1 MAREAQTPLLI
12 QIDAD
17 SGRLDVFLQKQLP
30 HLSRSL
36 LQNHIRSGQVK
47 VNGATVKTGYALESG
62 DTIEVLGDLA
72 VAPPIHTE
80 EPEPSP
86 VVPLEVLFE
95 DDAVLVIN
103 KPAGL
108 VVHPGSGTKG
118 QATLVA
124 SVVAY
129 LSAKHLAEPL
139 PGDPERPGVVHRL
152 DKDTSG
158 VMVFAKTAHAH
169 RSLSKQFKDKTNLRE
184 YVALLDGVMKDDEIA
199 VTSYLYRDPR
209 YRVKFASLSCEE
221 YEQMQEEGRELQAY
235 RYAKTHFFKRKVY
248 GQRLTLAVMSLETGR
263 THQIRV
269 HARVLGVP
277 VWADKVYGYTPR
289 LPQQFPAAVKT
300 QLEAVG
306 RHLLHARRLG
316 FEHPVDGRKLAF
328 EAPLPSD
335 FRSVLELLEKHSQV

>member
-1 MAREAQTPLLI
+1 LAREAQTPFLI
-12 QIDAD
+12 EIEAD
-17 SGRLDVFLQKQLP
+17 SGRLDVFLQKNLP
-30 HLSRSL
+30 HLSRSS
-36 LQNHIRSGQVK
+36 LQNHIRSGHIK
-47 VNGATVKTGYALESG
+47 VNGELVKTGYALEAGDRIEISG
-62 DTIEVLGDLA
+62 NIEA
-72 VAPPIHTE
+72 
-80 EPEPSP
+80 SP
-86 VVPLEVLFE
+86 VAVKEPRPEAPIVPLEVLYE
-95 DDAVLVIN
+95 DEAVLVVN

-118 QATLVA
+118 QATLAA

-129 LSAKHLAEPL
+129 LSGKHLAEPL

-169 RSLSKQFKDKTNLRE
+169 RGLSKQFKDKTNLRE
-184 YVALLDGVMKDDEIA
+184 YVALLDGVMKEDEIP

-221 YEQMQEEGRELQAY
+221 YEQMKEEGRELQAY
-235 RYAKTHFFKRKVY
+235 RYAKTFFHKRKVY

-269 HARVLGVP
+269 HARTLGVP

-289 LPQQFPAAVKT
+289 LPQQFPSAIKT
-300 QLEAVG
+300 HLESVG

-335 FRSVLELLEKHSQV
+335 FRAVLELLEKHSQV